1 MTNVRESVHDRI
13 ERQRQENIDRNMTSL
28 NKLGDGLFILTAPFG
43 MMYKF
48 IKSPLS
54 KRKKNTSKKEVIS
67 YGQVNDVAL
76 ELTKGVGKLI
86 KFGINKSTSIYNQQR
101 VDPKTVKKGF
111 FSDFKRN
118 RKQKQKEKE
127 ARNKYIVDNLIR
139 HPGGLEAGV
148 AAHNRALEAMNKPP
162 PPAMPESVDSDTTS
176 PLLLDEE

>member
-1 MTNVRESVHDRI
+1 MKESVHDRI

-28 NKLGDGLFILTAPFG
+28 NKLSDGVFILTAPFALA
-43 MMYKF
+43 YKF
-48 IKSPLS
+48 IKRPFS
-54 KRKKNTSKKEVIS
+54 KRKDTSSQKEVTA
-67 YGQVNDVAL
+67 YDQVSDVAWK
-76 ELTKGVGKLI
+76 LTKGVGKLI

-127 ARNKYIVDNLIR
+127 ALNKYIVDNLIR